1 MLYLIEINDE
11 NTTAPLGGKI
21 GMSTAEIEAIYGDK
35 YERTGTA
42 MKYTIDGVLLIVH
55 FSDSTVNSI
64 ELCED
69 SLT

>member
-1 MLYLIEINDE
+1 
-11 NTTAPLGGKI
+11 
-21 GMSTAEIEAIYGDK
+21 
-35 YERTGTA
+35 